1 MVPKTPER
9 LSALRLSGAPVAMT
23 IYLALTVLAFRFGP
37 WPWPVR
43 HPEYL
48 YLYLT
53 AAIALF
59 LIGAIGGAFASLP
72 WRLPIAT
79 HRETATIKVAILF
92 MVLSVL
98 ILSVARTDSLL
109 PPVSLQLSHAN
120 YNYDI
125 FVTRNYTRGW
135 WTYFEY
141 AFALLS
147 PLFFLALT
155 GAIQHWRRLGWPYRI
170 AYVFACLT
178 FLLIYTHIGVNR
190 GLFQLSVLLPLTF
203 GLYYVFSGLTT
214 RRTIWIL
221 LSSAVVG
228 TALFLWIFVF
238 FISFRDPPSNI
249 GHFTLLN
256 LDAQRSGAIYG
267 ILPPALY
274 SGYETVTRYLGVG
287 YYGLSLALAET
298 DYGLGWGLT
307 NSMVILRKAR
317 VLLGDSWYFH
327 TLLPV
332 IDQKYDWSLWTTWH
346 SAFAWFISDFGV
358 SGSLIVVLMIGAL
371 YGLVWRNLLMTGSVV
386 ALSMFYLLNTMV
398 FYFPANNQL
407 LQSADTLFGF
417 LVLFLIFVAGFFQL
431 NAIRTSTS
439 ASAAFDHPSKDRF

>member
-1 MVPKTPER
+1 
-9 LSALRLSGAPVAMT
+9 MT

-43 HPEYL
+43 QPEYV

-59 LIGAIGGAFASLP
+59 FIGSIGGTLASLP
-72 WRLPIAT
+72 WRSPIAS
-79 HRETATIKVAILF
+79 HRETATIKVAILV

-109 PPVSLQLSHAN
+109 PPVSLQLSRAN

-125 FVTRNYTRGW
+125 FVARNFTRGW

-141 AFALLS
+141 AFALFS

-170 AYVFACLT
+170 AYIFACLT
-178 FLLIYTHIGVNR
+178 FLLVYTHIGVNR

-203 GLYYVFSGLTT
+203 GLYYLFSGLTS

-238 FISFRDPPSNI
+238 FISFRDPASNI
-249 GHFTLLN
+249 GHFTPLN

-274 SGYETVTRYLGVG
+274 PGYETVTRYLGVG

-298 DYGLGWGLT
+298 DYGLGLGLT
-307 NSMVILRKAR
+307 NSLVILRKAR

-332 IDQKYDWSLWTTWH
+332 IEQKYDWSLWTTWH
-346 SAFAWFISDFGV
+346 SAFTWFISDFGV
-358 SGSLIVVLMIGAL
+358 SGSLFVVLMIGAL

-398 FYFPANNQL
+398 LYFPANNQL
-407 LQSADTLFGF
+407 LQSADTLLGF
-417 LVLFLIFVAGFFQL
+417 LVLFLIFVAGFFRL
-431 NAIRTSTS
+431 SPIRTSPS
-439 ASAAFDHPSKDRF
+439 ASAALDHHSAKDQL

>member
-1 MVPKTPER
+1 MVLKTPER
-9 LSALRLSGAPVAMT
+9 ISALRLTGAPVAMT

-37 WPWPVR
+37 WPWPVQQ
-43 HPEYL
+43 PEYL

-59 LIGAIGGAFASLP
+59 FVGAIGGAFVSPP
-72 WRLPIAT
+72 WRSPIAS
-79 HRETATIKVAILF
+79 HRETATIKVAILL

-98 ILSVARTDSLL
+98 ILSVARTDSPL
-109 PPVSLQLSHAN
+109 PPVSLQLSRAN

-125 FVTRNYTRGW
+125 FVARNFTRGW

-147 PLFFLALT
+147 PFFFVALT
-155 GAIQHWRRLGWPYRI
+155 GAIQHWRRLGWLYRL
-170 AYVFACLT
+170 AYIFACLI

-190 GLFQLSVLLPLTF
+190 GLFQLSVLLPLTL
-203 GLYYVFSGLTT
+203 GLYYVFSGLTS

-221 LSSAVVG
+221 ISSAVVG

-238 FISFRDPPSNI
+238 FISFRDPASNV
-249 GHFTLLN
+249 GHFTPLN
-256 LDAQRSGAIYG
+256 LDAQRSGAVYA
-267 ILPPALY
+267 ILPSALFP
-274 SGYETVTRYLGVG
+274 GYETVTRYLGVG

-307 NSMVILRKAR
+307 NSLVVLRKAKF
-317 VLLGDSWYFH
+317 LLGDSWYFH

-332 IDQKYDWSLWTTWH
+332 IEQKYDWSLWTTWH
-346 SAFAWFISDFGV
+346 SAFTWFISDFGV

-371 YGLVWRNLLMTGSVV
+371 YGLVWRSLLMTGSVI

-417 LVLFLIFVAGFFQL
+417 LALSLIFVAGFFKL
-431 NAIRTSTS
+431 DLVRTSPS
-439 ASAAFDHPSKDRF
+439 APDAFDHLSKDRF

>member
-1 MVPKTPER
+1 MVRKTPGR
-9 LSALRLSGAPVAMT
+9 LSALRLTGAPVAMT

-37 WPWPVR
+37 WPWPVQ

-59 LIGAIGGAFASLP
+59 FIGAIGGAFASLP
-72 WRLPIAT
+72 WRSLIAT

-109 PPVSLQLSHAN
+109 PPVSLQLSRAN

-125 FVTRNYTRGW
+125 FVTRNFTRGW

-155 GAIQHWRRLGWPYRI
+155 GAIQHWPRLGWLHRI
-170 AYVFACLT
+170 AYVFACVT
-178 FLLIYTHIGVNR
+178 FLLVYTYIGVNR
-190 GLFQLSVLLPLTF
+190 GLFQLAVLLPLTL
-203 GLYYVFSGLTT
+203 GLYYIFSGRTS
-214 RRTIWIL
+214 RRRIWIL
-221 LSSAVVG
+221 ISSAIVG
-228 TALFLWIFVF
+228 IALFLWIFVF
-238 FISFRDPPSNI
+238 FISFRDPASNV
-249 GHFTLLN
+249 GHFTPLN
-256 LDAQRSGAIYG
+256 LDAQRSGAIYE

-274 SGYETVTRYLGVG
+274 PGYETVTRYLGVG

-307 NSMVILRKAR
+307 NSLVILRKAKA
-317 VLLGDSWYFH
+317 LLGDDWYFH
-327 TLLPV
+327 TLLP
-332 IDQKYDWSLWTTWH
+332 IIEKKYDWSFWSTWH

-358 SGSLIVVLMIGAL
+358 SGSLILVLMIGAL
-371 YGLVWRNLLMTGSVV
+371 YGLVWRNLMMTGSVV
-386 ALSMFYLLNTMV
+386 ALAMFYLLNTMV

-407 LQSADTLFGF
+407 FQSADTLVSF
-417 LVLFLIFVAGFFQL
+417 LVLFLIFVAGFFRPNL
-431 NAIRTSTS
+431 ERTSPSTS
-439 ASAAFDHPSKDRF
+439 ASTNLSKDQP

>member
-1 MVPKTPER
+1 MAFKTPER
-9 LSALRLSGAPVAMT
+9 LSALRLTGAPAAMT

-37 WPWPVR
+37 WPWPVQQ
-43 HPEYL
+43 PGYL

-59 LIGAIGGAFASLP
+59 FIGAIGGAFASLP
-72 WRLPIAT
+72 WRSPIAS
-79 HRETATIKVAILF
+79 HRETATIKVAILL

-98 ILSVARTDSLL
+98 ILSEARTDSLL
-109 PPVSLQLSHAN
+109 PPVSLQLSLAN

-125 FVTRNYTRGW
+125 FVARNFTRGW

-147 PLFFLALT
+147 PFFFLALT
-155 GAIQHWRRLGWPYRI
+155 GAIQHWRQLWWPYRI
-170 AYVFACLT
+170 AYIFACVT
-178 FLLIYTHIGVNR
+178 YLLIYTHIGVNR
-190 GLFQLSVLLPLTF
+190 GVFQLSVLLPLTF
-203 GLYYVFSGLTT
+203 GLCYVFSGLTS

-221 LSSAVVG
+221 ISSAVVG

-238 FISFRDPPSNI
+238 FISFRDPASNV
-249 GHFTLLN
+249 GHFTPLN
-256 LDAQRSGAIYG
+256 IDAQRSGAIYA

-274 SGYETVTRYLGVG
+274 PGYETVTRYLGVG
-287 YYGLSLALAET
+287 YYGLSLALTET

-307 NSMVILRKAR
+307 NSLLVLRKAK

-332 IDQKYDWSLWTTWH
+332 IEKKYDWSLWTTWH
-346 SAFAWFISDFGV
+346 SAFTWFISDFGV
-358 SGSLIVVLMIGAL
+358 SGSLIVVLMIGVL

-386 ALSMFYLLNTMV
+386 ALALFYLLNTMV

-407 LQSADTLFGF
+407 LQSADTFFGF

-431 NAIRTSTS
+431 DLIRTSPS
-439 ASAAFDHPSKDRF
+439 ATTVFDQPPKDQF

>member
-1 MVPKTPER
+1 MLFRTPER
-9 LSALRLSGAPVAMT
+9 LSAFRLTGAPVAMT

-37 WPWPVR
+37 WAWPVQD
-43 HPEYL
+43 PEYL

-53 AAIALF
+53 AATALF
-59 LIGAIGGAFASLP
+59 FIGAIGGAFASLP
-72 WRLPIAT
+72 WRSPVAS
-79 HRETATIKVAILF
+79 HHEAATIKVAILL

-109 PPVSLQLSHAN
+109 PPVSLQLSRAN

-125 FVTRNYTRGW
+125 FVTRNFTRGW

-141 AFALLS
+141 GFALLS

-155 GAIQHWRRLGWPYRI
+155 GAIQHWRRLGWPYRV
-170 AYVFACLT
+170 AYIFACLT

-190 GLFQLSVLLPLTF
+190 GLFELAVLLPLTF
-203 GLYYVFSGLTT
+203 GLYYVFSGLLTS

-221 LSSAVVG
+221 ISSAVFG

-238 FISFRDPPSNI
+238 FISFRDPASNV
-249 GHFTLLN
+249 GHFTPLN
-256 LDAQRSGAIYG
+256 LDAQRSGAIYAM
-267 ILPPALY
+267 LPPALY
-274 SGYETVTRYLGVG
+274 PGYETVTRYLGVG

-307 NSMVILRKAR
+307 NSLVILRKAK
-317 VLLGDSWYFH
+317 VLLGDGWYFH

-332 IDQKYDWSLWTTWH
+332 IEKKYDWSLWTTWH
-346 SAFAWFISDFGV
+346 SAFTWFISDFGV
-358 SGSLIVVLMIGAL
+358 SGSLIFVLIIGVL
-371 YGLVWRNLLMTGSVV
+371 YGLVWRSLLMTGSVV
-386 ALSMFYLLNTMV
+386 ALSLFYLLNTMV

-407 LQSADTLFGF
+407 LQSADTFFGF
-417 LVLFLIFVAGFFQL
+417 LVLFLIFVAGFL
-431 NAIRTSTS
+431 PLSPIRTP
-439 ASAAFDHPSKDRF
+439 PSDVDSMDNGS

>member
-1 MVPKTPER
+1 MLPNTPER
-9 LSALRLSGAPVAMT
+9 FSALRLTGAPVAMT
-23 IYLALTVLAFRFGP
+23 IYLTLTVLAFRFGP
-37 WPWPVR
+37 WPWPVQQ
-43 HPEYL
+43 PEYL

-53 AAIALF
+53 AAILLF
-59 LIGAIGGAFASLP
+59 FVGTIGGAFASLP
-72 WRLPIAT
+72 WRSPIAS
-79 HRETATIKVAILF
+79 HRETAAIKVAILF

-98 ILSVARTDSLL
+98 VLSVARTDSLL
-109 PPVSLQLSHAN
+109 PPVLLRLSQAN
-120 YNYDI
+120 YRYDI
-125 FVTRNYTRGW
+125 FVTRNTTRGW
-135 WTYFEY
+135 WTYYEY

-155 GAIQHWRRLGWPYRI
+155 GAIQRWRRLGWPYRI
-170 AYVFACLT
+170 AYIFACLT
-178 FLLIYTHIGVNR
+178 YLLIYTYIGVNR
-190 GLFQLSVLLPLTF
+190 GLFQLSVLLPLTL
-203 GLYYVFSGLTT
+203 GLYYLFSGLSS

-228 TALFLWIFVF
+228 TSLFLWIFVF

-267 ILPPALY
+267 VLPPALY

-287 YYGLSLALAET
+287 YYGLSLALAES

-307 NSMVILRKAR
+307 SSMVILRKAR
-317 VLLGDSWYFH
+317 ALLGDDWYSH

-332 IDQKYDWSLWTTWH
+332 IEQRHDWSLWTTWH
-346 SAFAWFISDFGV
+346 SAFTWFISDFGV
-358 SGSLIVVLMIGAL
+358 SGSLIAVLLIGVL

-398 FYFPANNQL
+398 FYLPANNQL

-417 LVLFLIFVAGFFQL
+417 LALLVIFMTGFFKPKL
-431 NAIRTSTS
+431 VRTSS
-439 ASAAFDHPSKDRF
+439 PAPGASDRPSKDRP